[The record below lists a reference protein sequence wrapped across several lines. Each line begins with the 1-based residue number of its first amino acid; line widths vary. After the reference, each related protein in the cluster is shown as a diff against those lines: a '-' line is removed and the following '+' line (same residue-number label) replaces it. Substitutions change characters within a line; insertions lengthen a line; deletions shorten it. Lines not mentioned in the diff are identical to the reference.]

1 MDIWEFPV
9 AMDMV
14 EPPEILVSGEYSYQ
28 RTRRGCELLCC
39 GRPGAALTLPD
50 ELDDR
55 PLTVIGAGSLRGMTG
70 LRQVVLPG
78 GLRRIGDYAFYQDDQ
93 LAEVCIPFGTRRIGR
108 YAFEGCTGLKRAY
121 VPPTVTEIGEGAFPA
136 VPGLT
141 LRGEMDS
148 AIHRYAEE
156 NGIFF
161 IAAREPAA

>member
-9 AMDMV
+9 AMDAV
-14 EPPEILVSGEYSYQ
+14 EPPEIVTSGAYMYQ
-28 RTRRGCELLCC
+28 RTQRGCELLSC
-39 GRPGAALTLPD
+39 GRSGAALTLPD
-50 ELDDR
+50 EIDGR
-55 PLTVIGAGSLRGMTG
+55 PLTVIGAGALRGMTD

-78 GLRRIGDYAFYQDDQ
+78 GLRRIGDYAFYQDER

-108 YAFEGCTGLKRAY
+108 YAFEGCTGLHRVY

-136 VPGLT
+136 MAGLT

-148 AIHRYAEE
+148 AVHRYADE